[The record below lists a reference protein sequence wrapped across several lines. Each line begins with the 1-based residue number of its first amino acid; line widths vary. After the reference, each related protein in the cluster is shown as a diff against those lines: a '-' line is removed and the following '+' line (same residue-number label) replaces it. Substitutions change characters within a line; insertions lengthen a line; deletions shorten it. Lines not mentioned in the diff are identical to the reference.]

1 MTNINVL
8 FQMVVAIKGQK
19 WSGQFLVFVCCHHGK
34 VPRGG
39 TGTKHGVKKLVEIGS
54 QPLCTITY
62 QKIILIL
69 VGLHAIFLCEAKN
82 WCT

>member
-8 FQMVVAIKGQK
+8 SQIVVVIKGQK
-19 WSGQFLVFVCCHHGK
+19 WSGQFLVVVCCTMGSTTC
-34 VPRGG
+34 RG
-39 TGTKHGVKKLVEIGS
+39 TGAEHCVNKLVEIGPP
-54 QPLCTITY
+54 PLCTITY
-62 QKIILIL
+62 QKILLIL

>member
-1 MTNINVL
+1 
-8 FQMVVAIKGQK
+8 
-19 WSGQFLVFVCCHHGK
+19 
-34 VPRGG
+34 
-39 TGTKHGVKKLVEIGS
+39 LVEIGP